1 MSAATEERRMN
12 AATVWS
18 RRVLVVAGVAAMGW
32 WAWLAL
38 TSVPPHWWLP
48 WGIWLAGSVAL
59 NDAIIA
65 PLVIALGWVVLVRL
79 PALARDRSRGRVDGG
94 SGANGPGADGPR
106 PVWVGVVLRGAVV
119 VLGTLLLVWLVALWS
134 AAR

>member
-1 MSAATEERRMN
+1 MS

-18 RRVLVVAGVAAMGW
+18 RRVLVLAGTAAMAW

-38 TSVPPHWWLP
+38 TSVPSHWWLL
-48 WGIWLAGSVAL
+48 WAVWLAGSVAL

-65 PLVIALGWVVLVRL
+65 PLVIVLGWLVLVWL
-79 PALARDRSRGRVDGG
+79 PALARDRTRGRVV
-94 SGANGPGADGPR
+94 ADGPGR
-106 PVWVGVVLRGAVV
+106 VRAGVVLRGAVL
-119 VLGTLLLVWLVALWS
+119 VLGTLLLVWFVALWS

>member
-1 MSAATEERRMN
+1 MN
-12 AATVWS
+12 AATEWS
-18 RRVLVVAGVAAMGW
+18 RRVLIVAGVAGMGW
-32 WAWLAL
+32 WVWLAL
-38 TSVPPHWWLP
+38 TAVPPHWWLP

-65 PLVIALGWVVLVRL
+65 PLVIVLGWLVLVRVPL
-79 PALARDRSRGRVDGG
+79 LARGRSEVPVGARRPGRV
-94 SGANGPGADGPR
+94 
-106 PVWVGVVLRGAVV
+106 WVHVILRGAVM

>member
-1 MSAATEERRMN
+1 MSAAT
-12 AATVWS
+12 VWT
-18 RRVLVVAGVAAMGW
+18 RRVLVVAGVAGMGW

-38 TSVPPHWWLP
+38 TSVPSHWWLP
-48 WGIWLAGSVAL
+48 WGVWLAGSVAL

-65 PLVIALGWVVLVRL
+65 PVVAVLGWLVLVRL
-79 PALARDRSRGRVDGG
+79 PALARERSQQPVVATTPGRVRT
-94 SGANGPGADGPR
+94 A
-106 PVWVGVVLRGAVV
+106 VLLRGAVM

>member
-1 MSAATEERRMN
+1 MN
-12 AATVWS
+12 AVEWT
-18 RRVLVVAGVAAMGW
+18 RRALIVGGVAAIGW

-38 TSVPPHWWLP
+38 TTVPPHWWLP

-65 PLVIALGWVVLVRL
+65 PAVIVLGWLVLVRL
-79 PALARDRSRGRVDGG
+79 PALGRGRSQGRVD
-94 SGANGPGADGPR
+94 AAGPA
-106 PVWVGVVLRGAVV
+106 WVGVLLRGTVM

>member
-1 MSAATEERRMN
+1 MN
-12 AATVWS
+12 AAAEWS
-18 RRVLVVAGVAAMGW
+18 RRVLIAGGIAAMGW

-65 PLVIALGWVVLVRL
+65 PAVTVLGWLVLVRL
-79 PALARDRSRGRVDGG
+79 PALARGRSQGRVDAAG
-94 SGANGPGADGPR
+94 SG
-106 PVWVGVVLRGAVV
+106 PVWVGVLLRGAVM
-119 VLGTLLLVWLVALWS
+119 VLGTLLLVWLVSLWS

>member
-1 MSAATEERRMN
+1 MS

-18 RRVLVVAGVAAMGW
+18 RRVLVVGGVAAMGW

-38 TSVPPHWWLP
+38 TSIPPHWWLP

-65 PLVIALGWVVLVRL
+65 PAVIVFGWVVLVRL
-79 PALARDRSRGRVDGG
+79 PRLARNG
-94 SGANGPGADGPR
+94 SQGPIADGPGANSPGR
-106 PVWVGVVLRGAVV
+106 VWVGVVLRGAVV

>member
-1 MSAATEERRMN
+1 MN

-18 RRVLVVAGVAAMGW
+18 RRVLIVAGVAGMGW

-38 TSVPPHWWLP
+38 TSIPPHWWLP
-48 WGIWLAGSVAL
+48 WGIWLAGSIAL

-65 PLVIALGWVVLVRL
+65 PLVIVLGWTVLVRL
-79 PALARDRSRGRVDGG
+79 PALTRNQPQGQVD
-94 SGANGPGADGPR
+94 ADGLG
-106 PVWVGVVLRGAVV
+106 PVWLGVVLRGTVV

>member
-1 MSAATEERRMN
+1 MN

-18 RRVLVVAGVAAMGW
+18 RRVLIVAGVAAMGW

-38 TSVPPHWWLP
+38 SSVPPHWWLP

-65 PLVIALGWVVLVRL
+65 PLVILLGWFVLVGL
-79 PALARDRSRGRVDGG
+79 PALARSRSRGQVV
-94 SGANGPGADGPR
+94 GPR
-106 PVWVGVVLRGAVV
+106 EVWTAVILRGGVM

>member
-1 MSAATEERRMN
+1 MS

-38 TSVPPHWWLP
+38 TSIPPHWWLP

-65 PLVIALGWVVLVRL
+65 PVVIVLGWILLVRL
-79 PALARDRSRGRVDGG
+79 PALARNRSQGRVVTDGP
-94 SGANGPGADGPR
+94 ATDGPGH
-106 PVWVGVVLRGAVV
+106 VWIGVVLRGAVV

>member
-1 MSAATEERRMN
+1 MSAATW
-12 AATVWS
+12 T
-18 RRVLVVAGVAAMGW
+18 RRVLVVVGVAGMGW

-38 TSVPPHWWLP
+38 TSIPPQWWLP

-65 PLVIALGWVVLVRL
+65 PLVIVLGWLVLVGL
-79 PALARDRSRGRVDGG
+79 PALVRGRSQGQVVA
-94 SGANGPGADGPR
+94 SSPGN
-106 PVWVGVVLRGAVV
+106 VWAGVVLRGAVM

-134 AAR
+134 ASR

>member
-1 MSAATEERRMN
+1 MN
-12 AATVWS
+12 AAIVWS
-18 RRVLVVAGVAAMGW
+18 RRVLVVGGVAAMGW

-38 TSVPPHWWLP
+38 TSIPPHWWLP

-65 PLVIALGWVVLVRL
+65 PAVIVLGWLVLVRL
-79 PALARDRSRGRVDGG
+79 PALARGRSQGQVDATGADAAGRV
-94 SGANGPGADGPR
+94 
-106 PVWVGVVLRGAVV
+106 PVWVGVALRGAVV

>member
-1 MSAATEERRMN
+1 MTAAV
-12 AATVWS
+12 VWS

-48 WGIWLAGSVAL
+48 WGVWLAGSVAL
-59 NDAIIA
+59 HDAVIA
-65 PLVIALGWVVLVRL
+65 PLVIALGWFVLVRL
-79 PALARDRSRGRVDGG
+79 PALARGRSRGQV
-94 SGANGPGADGPR
+94 GAEGPGRVRA
-106 PVWVGVVLRGAVV
+106 GVVLRGAVV

>member
-1 MSAATEERRMN
+1 MN

-18 RRVLVVAGVAAMGW
+18 RRVLIVAGMAGMGW

-38 TSVPPHWWLP
+38 TSIPPHWWLP

-65 PLVIALGWVVLVRL
+65 PLVIMLGWIVLVRL
-79 PALARDRSRGRVDGG
+79 PALARHRTQERVDAAA
-94 SGANGPGADGPR
+94 SG
-106 PVWVGVVLRGAVV
+106 PVWVGVLLRGTVM

>member
-1 MSAATEERRMN
+1 MSAA
-12 AATVWS
+12 VQWS
-18 RRVLVVAGVAAMGW
+18 RRVLIAGGIAAMGW

-65 PLVIALGWVVLVRL
+65 PLVIVLGWLVLVRL
-79 PALARDRSRGRVDGG
+79 PALARGRSQGQVDASTLGNIW
-94 SGANGPGADGPR
+94 A
-106 PVWVGVVLRGAVV
+106 GVVLRGAVM

>member
-1 MSAATEERRMN
+1 MN
-12 AATVWS
+12 AAIVWS
-18 RRVLVVAGVAAMGW
+18 RRVLVVGGVAAMGW

-38 TSVPPHWWLP
+38 TSIPPHWWLP

-65 PLVIALGWVVLVRL
+65 PAVIVLGWLVLVRL
-79 PALARDRSRGRVDGG
+79 PALARGRSQGQVAPG
-94 SGANGPGADGPR
+94 SPGH
-106 PVWVGVVLRGAVV
+106 VWVGVALRGAVM

>member
-1 MSAATEERRMN
+1 MN
-12 AATVWS
+12 AATERS

-38 TSVPPHWWLP
+38 TSIPPHWWLP

-65 PLVIALGWVVLVRL
+65 PLVIVLGWIVLVRL
-79 PALARDRSRGRVDGG
+79 PALTRGRSGGRPRGRVAAD
-94 SGANGPGADGPR
+94 APG
-106 PVWVGVVLRGAVV
+106 PVWVGVVLRGAVM
-119 VLGTLLLVWLVALWS
+119 VLGTLLLVWLVTLWS

>member
-1 MSAATEERRMN
+1 MS

-32 WAWLAL
+32 WGWLAL
-38 TSVPPHWWLP
+38 TSIPPHWWLP

-65 PLVIALGWVVLVRL
+65 PVVIVLGWIVLVRL
-79 PALARDRSRGRVDGG
+79 PALVRDRSQGR
-94 SGANGPGADGPR
+94 AAAGPGAHGPGAKG
-106 PVWVGVVLRGAVV
+106 PGHLWVGVVLRGAVV
-119 VLGTLLLVWLVALWS
+119 ALGTLLLVWLVALWS

>member
-1 MSAATEERRMN
+1 MN
-12 AATVWS
+12 AATGWS
-18 RRVLVVAGVAAMGW
+18 RRVLVVAGVAGMTW

-38 TSVPPHWWLP
+38 TSIPARWWLP

-59 NDAIIA
+59 HDAVIA

-79 PALARDRSRGRVDGG
+79 PALARARSDERGVT
-94 SGANGPGADGPR
+94 DGPR
-106 PVWVGVVLRGAVV
+106 HPWVGVVLRGAVM

>member
-1 MSAATEERRMN
+1 MN
-12 AATVWS
+12 GAVGWS
-18 RRVLVVAGVAAMGW
+18 RRVLVVAGIAAMGW

-38 TSVPPHWWLP
+38 TAVPSHWWLP

-59 NDAIIA
+59 HDAVIA
-65 PLVIALGWVVLVRL
+65 PLVLVLGWLVLVRL
-79 PALARDRSRGRVDGG
+79 RLVRLRALGRSEDRAGAEG
-94 SGANGPGADGPR
+94 SGRARTD
-106 PVWVGVVLRGAVV
+106 VVLRGAVM